1 MKSAVLVAECGSF
14 AANVG
19 YCAGQP
25 VPEALP
31 VLDTLLVSDTGR
43 TGVRHRCISILLL
56 LLLFMGGTARL
67 DAQTDLSKTDT
78 QKTDTTQKTNTEKD
92 EAAEKTPATALVP
105 NAQLALSTP
114 DYLVTA
120 GDIYTLA
127 YFVGSSAVESSI
139 MVDSSYRI
147 RIANLGMVEA
157 AGKTFNQL
165 KTQVETIVSTNYPL
179 GSVQFVLRQPAVFK
193 VYIRGEV
200 QNPREMQAWALLR
213 LSTMLEEDNL
223 TPYSSIRNVQ
233 IRSSNGQVRTY
244 DLFQATR
251 ASDLSQNPFVRP
263 DDIITV
269 NRFERSVTI
278 KGAVER
284 PGTYQILRGEN
295 LRELINRY
303 GNGFAPTADPSRME
317 LERYINRNSLAG
329 DKIMLDEQDITDNFA
344 LENYDVLS
352 VPNIINLRPVL
363 FVEGAVQS
371 LESDSTET
379 VENLRASNRLIVVF
393 NQGETYGA
401 LVRRSAGWFSAV
413 SDTQNAYIIRGN
425 THIPINLN
433 PLLYDAG
440 YRSDIEIKENDTL
453 IVPFR
458 QYFVSVAGAVYAPGR
473 YPYIP
478 DRDWEYYIGLAGG
491 FTENN
496 AGDTIT
502 IIDMNGKKMSKGDP
516 IVPETTITAQSN
528 SFLYGFNRFAPVVTT
543 ILSIISTTL
552 VLMTSL
558 GVFN

>member
-1 MKSAVLVAECGSF
+1 MW
-14 AANVG
+14 
-19 YCAGQP
+19 
-25 VPEALP
+25 
-31 VLDTLLVSDTGR
+31 
-43 TGVRHRCISILLL
+43 
-56 LLLFMGGTARL
+56 GTARL
-67 DAQTDLSKTDT
+67 DAQTDLSKTDN
-78 QKTDTTQKTNTEKD
+78 TTQKIDT
-92 EAAEKTPATALVP
+92 

-120 GDIYTLA
+120 GDVYTLA
-127 YFVGSSAVESSI
+127 YFVGSSVVESTI

-147 RIANLGMVEA
+147 RVANLGVVEA

-200 QNPREMQAWALLR
+200 QSPREMQAWALLR
-213 LSTMLEEDNL
+213 LATVLEEDNL

-244 DLFQATR
+244 DLFQAIRTG
-251 ASDLSQNPFVRP
+251 DLSQNPFVRP
-263 DDIITV
+263 DDVITV

-295 LRELINRY
+295 LRELIIRY

-329 DKIMLDEQDITDNFA
+329 DKITLGEQDITDNFA

-352 VPNIINLRPVL
+352 VPSIINLRPVL

-371 LESDSTET
+371 LELDSTST

-425 THIPINLN
+425 THIPVNLN
-433 PLLYDAG
+433 PLLYDAA
-440 YRSDIEIKENDTL
+440 YRNDIEIKENDTL

-491 FTENN
+491 FTQSN

-502 IIDMNGKKMSKGDP
+502 IIDMNGKKLSKGDP
-516 IVPETTITAQSN
+516 IMPETTITAKSN
-528 SFLYGFNRFAPVVTT
+528 SFLYGFNQFAPVVTT
-543 ILSIISTTL
+543 VLSIISTTL
-552 VLMTSL
+552 MLMTSL

>member
-1 MKSAVLVAECGSF
+1 M
-14 AANVG
+14 
-19 YCAGQP
+19 
-25 VPEALP
+25 
-31 VLDTLLVSDTGR
+31 
-43 TGVRHRCISILLL
+43 
-56 LLLFMGGTARL
+56 FMRGAARL
-67 DAQTDLSKTDT
+67 DAETDSDT
-78 QKTDTTQKTNTEKD
+78 SNLPSAQ
-92 EAAEKTPATALVP
+92 
-105 NAQLALSTP
+105 AQLAISTP

-127 YFVGSSAVESSI
+127 YFIGSSAVEYSI
-139 MVDSSYRI
+139 IVDSTYRI
-147 RIANLGMVEA
+147 RIANLGIVEA

-200 QNPREMQAWALLR
+200 QAPREIQAWALSR
-213 LSTMLEEDNL
+213 LSSVLEENNIL

-233 IRSSNGQVRTY
+233 IRSSNGQVRSY
-244 DLFQATR
+244 DLFQTAR
-251 ASDLSQNPFVRP
+251 SGDLSQNPFVRP

-278 KGAVER
+278 NGAVER

-295 LRELINRY
+295 LRELIIRY

-329 DKIMLDEQDITDNFA
+329 DKLMLSEQDITDNFA
-344 LENYDVLS
+344 LENYDVLN
-352 VPNIINLRPVL
+352 VPSIVNLRPVL
-363 FVEGAVQS
+363 FVEGAVQP
-371 LESDSTET
+371 LGLASTVT

-413 SDTQNAYIIRGN
+413 SDTQNAYIIRGD

-433 PLLYDAG
+433 PMLYDAG
-440 YRSDIEIKENDTL
+440 YRDDIAIEENDTL

-458 QYFVSVAGAVYAPGR
+458 QYFVSVAGAVRAPGR

-502 IIDMNGKKMSKGDP
+502 IIDMSGKKMSKGDP
-516 IVPETTITAQSN
+516 IAPETTITAQSN
-528 SFLYGFNRFAPVVTT
+528 DWLYNFNRFAPVITT
-543 ILSIISTTL
+543 TLSIIMTTL
-552 VLMTSL
+552 TLMITL

>member
-1 MKSAVLVAECGSF
+1 MSNGIM
-14 AANVG
+14 
-19 YCAGQP
+19 
-25 VPEALP
+25 
-31 VLDTLLVSDTGR
+31 VSDTSGA
-43 TGVRHRCISILLL
+43 GCRCISIFLLL
-56 LLLFMGGTARL
+56 MMFMCGAARL
-67 DAQTDLSKTDT
+67 DAQIDTSKTDT
-78 QKTDTTQKTNTEKD
+78 QKADTQKTDANKD
-92 EAAEKTPATALVP
+92 EAVEKTLSTALVP
-105 NAQLALSTP
+105 SAQLAVSTP
-114 DYLVTA
+114 DYLVTP

-127 YFVGSSAVESSI
+127 YFVGSSAVEYSI

-147 RIANLGMVEA
+147 RVANLGMVEA

-200 QNPREMQAWALLR
+200 RAPREMQAWALLR
-213 LSTMLEEDNL
+213 LSTVLEEDNL

-233 IRSSNGQVRTY
+233 IRSSNGQVRSY

-251 ASDLSQNPFVRP
+251 AGDLSQNPFVRP
-263 DDIITV
+263 DDTITV

-295 LRELINRY
+295 LRELIIRY

-329 DKIMLDEQDITDNFA
+329 DKITLNEQDITDNFA

-352 VPNIINLRPVL
+352 VPSIINLRPVL
-363 FVEGAVQS
+363 FVEGAVQP
-371 LESDSTET
+371 LESDSTDT
-379 VENLRASNRLIVVF
+379 VEDLRASNRLIVVF

-401 LVRRSAGWFSAV
+401 LVRRSTGWFSAV
-413 SDTQNAYIIRGN
+413 SDTQSAYIVRGN

-440 YRSDIEIKENDTL
+440 YRIDIEVEENDTL

-458 QYFVSVAGAVYAPGR
+458 QYFVSVAGAVYTPGR

-496 AGDTIT
+496 ADDTIT

-516 IVPETTITAQSN
+516 IAPETTITAKSN
-528 SFLYGFNRFAPVVTT
+528 SFLYGFNRVAPVVTT